1 MSLEVSRV
9 ALVFNFGDDIIECT
23 ELHNMI
29 SSAPAC
35 LNKLMASSHS
45 NRLRSLTILIDL
57 VEYA

>member
-1 MSLEVSRV
+1 MSLEVSNV

-23 ELHNMI
+23 ELHN

-35 LNKLMASSHS
+35 LYKLMASSHA

-57 VEYA
+57 VEFFF